1 MATFTIKRGDSAP
14 AIEIALSIA
23 GTEPRE
29 YWDASLD
36 KPDALVTREIKEV
49 RFIMRDNAAVIVNS
63 ASNKPYTGVGTFRTE
78 GGKTILAY
86 SWADDD
92 TKVAGIYNAEFEV
105 HYTNATGGYGKKR
118 TFPSTSGDAL
128 TINVEADLNDTPT

>member
-1 MATFTIKRGDSAP
+1 MATFTIKRGDTAP

-49 RFIMRDNAAVIVNS
+49 RFIMRDNSQVIVG
-63 ASNKPYTGVGTFRTE
+63 ATSNKNYTGKGTFVTS

-86 SWADDD
+86 SWADTD
-92 TKVAGIYNAEFEV
+92 TRVAGTYNAEFEV
-105 HYTNATGGYGKKR
+105 WYENATGGFGKKR
-118 TFPSTSGDAL
+118 TFPSTSGDSL
-128 TINVEADLNDTPT
+128 IINVEADLNDNQT